1 MTPAISAGST
11 FLSLACW
18 RMMSSW
24 RSGSV
29 ISLTAWSA
37 GRTRL
42 STATITSARPAPS
55 VSRRRRT
62 CMRRARERPDVR
74 AWDRRAVAPG
84 ALMTSDRQLRKNP
97 RQLLLQFAQS
107 AGVLYS
113 VGRSCRFLT
122 LCELAGGAL
131 VERRVPARAGP
142 LCPNGLVG
150 DDRDRGVVVA
160 LEPRLE
166 QQRGLDD
173 QRTRRLRRLALAPL
187 RHPRSD
193 ARPQQGLE
201 ELPLGVVHERAAR
214 DRRAIHHAPWRDLVA
229 PARHHRGDL
238 LGVRVE

>member
-1 MTPAISAGST
+1 MTPAISAAST
-11 FLSLACW
+11 FLSAACW

-37 GRTRL
+37 GLTRL

-62 CMRRARERPDVR
+62 CMRRARERPLVWAADR
-74 AWDRRAVAPG
+74 DDRRAVAPG

-122 LCELAGGAL
+122 LWELARGAL

-142 LCPNGLVG
+142 LYPDGLVG

-229 PARHHRGDL
+229 PAR
-238 LGVRVE
+238 